1 MPTERKSL
9 TETKEGTKN
18 NRRRPP
24 RFDLIAGNVCLDFVN
39 TLDDRHSDDRHSNDR
54 HVDDRHVNDRHVD
67 DRRIADS
74 HSDDGRTQ
82 PKELLQTYADLA
94 RFGEDTG
101 LLDSSQVDRLVE
113 RASMEPQRAQEVLEW
128 GRELREAIHDI
139 FWAIMNKRPVPPAA
153 LARLNVNAQGAARHM
168 SLVVVERG
176 PIARGSGRGG
186 FEWKYDDLR
195 AFDSVLWPIARA
207 AVDLLAS
214 AQLPYVRACFSKSCQ
229 WFFLDT
235 SKNHHRRWC
244 DMTRCGNRAKFQRF
258 YARKKKGSS

>member
-1 MPTERKSL
+1 M
-9 TETKEGTKN
+9 TETKEAATIV
-18 NRRRPP
+18 RRHPL

-39 TLDDRHSDDRHSNDR
+39 TLDDRHSNDP
-54 HVDDRHVNDRHVD
+54 H
-67 DRRIADS
+67 IK
-74 HSDDGRTQ
+74 
-82 PKELLQTYADLA
+82 PKELLQTYMDLA

-101 LLDSSQVDRLVE
+101 LLDSFQADRLY
-113 RASMEPQRAQEVLEW
+113 RRSYMEPVAAQEVLEW
-128 GRELREAIHDI
+128 GRELREAIHDV
-139 FWAIMNKRPVPPAA
+139 FWAIMHKRPVPPAA
-153 LARLNVNAQGAARHM
+153 LGKVNVDAQGAASHM
-168 SLVVVERG
+168 SLVPIERG
-176 PIARGSGRGG
+176 PRKGG

-214 AQLPYVRACFSKSCQ
+214 DQLTYVRACSSKTCE

-258 YARKKKGSS
+258 YARKKKLTS